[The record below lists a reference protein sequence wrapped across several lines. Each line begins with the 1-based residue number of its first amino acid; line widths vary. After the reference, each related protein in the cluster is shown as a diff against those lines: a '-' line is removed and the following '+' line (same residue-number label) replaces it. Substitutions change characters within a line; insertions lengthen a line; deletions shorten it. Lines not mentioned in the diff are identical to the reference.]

1 MPFIVLSIFIQVAL
15 VVHIVRTGR
24 NYFWIW
30 IVLIFPPVGP
40 LAYIIVE
47 LLPDLGRSR
56 FVRDMKRAVLNM
68 IDPHRDVRLHSEA
81 LEVSATVENTI
92 KLADTLRDK
101 GDLPEALALYNRA
114 LTGLFAT
121 DTSLLLGKADIL
133 CRMGLFTTARET
145 LDLLIK
151 ENPDFKSPDGHLLY
165 ATCLDAEGNEDAAM
179 HEYEILCKYYPGPE
193 PKCRYG
199 LLLKRRGE
207 MEKARALF
215 KEVQIAATRSG
226 RHYHKL
232 HKEWVELAQKELS

>member
-1 MPFIVLSIFIQVAL
+1 MPLIILSIIIQLAL

-24 NYFWIW
+24 NFFWIW

-47 LLPDLGRSR
+47 LLPDLYRSW
-56 FVRDMKRAVLNM
+56 FVRDIKRSVLNM

-81 LEVSATVENTI
+81 LEVSDTVENTI

-101 GDLPEALALYNRA
+101 GNLAEALELYNKA
-114 LTGLFAT
+114 QSGLFAT
-121 DTSLLLGKADIL
+121 DPTLLLGKADIL
-133 CRMGLFTTARET
+133 YRMGSYTPARET

-165 ATCLDAEGNEDAAM
+165 AMSLEAEGNENAAV

-193 PKCRYG
+193 PKCHYG

-207 MEKARALF
+207 TEKARALF
-215 KEVQIAATRSG
+215 KEVQLSAKRSG

-232 HKEWVELAQKELS
+232 HRECIELVQKELS